1 MDFDPNAVSIRF
13 HGEVPLEE
21 LGFIPSEAPS
31 ANELTNLDDLV
42 ESIEKI
48 GLLQPIIIRD
58 SASGP
63 QRYDIVEGHRRYL
76 AIKQLGHETIPANHL
91 DVGPDVDLE
100 LLRLLLGLRESKVR
114 QDMENSDYIDACGYL
129 YEKYGTLK
137 EVSDQTGIPY
147 HMVSKYVKIDRL
159 SDPVKDAVRSK
170 EFTMDAALRG
180 TQAAET
186 RAGGEGLAD
195 PAEVLQLAR
204 ALSPLSGV
212 LQKKVVAAMRDDP
225 ALSIEEAIEG
235 FEDLPVQIQVHLIDG
250 ELSFVLSAAQHR
262 EFSKLDLSPA
272 ELREFSEL
280 VNVETGTPDA
290 IENWIE
296 ERREARR
303 ASGDEEPEGG

>member
-1 MDFDPNAVSIRF
+1 MASKPKIDGLKILKLDQLVLGDSQARKKGVEKNIGDLMASIEAVGLIQPIVVAPKEDSDLFEVIAGQRRLLAHTRLGKETIMAVAFDQPVGELEAMLISLSENAV
-13 HGEVPLEE
+13 
-21 LGFIPSEAPS
+21 
-31 ANELTNLDDLV
+31 
-42 ESIEKI
+42 
-48 GLLQPIIIRD
+48 
-58 SASGP
+58 
-63 QRYDIVEGHRRYL
+63 
-76 AIKQLGHETIPANHL
+76 
-91 DVGPDVDLE
+91 
-100 LLRLLLGLRESKVR
+100 R
-114 QDMENSDYIDACGYL
+114 QEMENPDYIDACGYL

>member
-129 YEKYGTLK
+129 YDRYGTMTAVAD
-137 EVSDQTGIPY
+137 ETGIPY
-147 HMVSKYVKIDRL
+147 RLVSKYVKIDRL
-159 SDPVKDAVRSK
+159 SEPVKDAVRAK
-170 EFTMDAALRG
+170 DITMDAAIRG
-180 TQAAET
+180 TQAAEAM
-186 RAGGEGLAD
+186 AGGEGLAD
-195 PAEVLQLAR
+195 PQEVLAFAR
-204 ALSPLSGV
+204 HMSSVSGVQQKKIVEVATAEPDKGFNEVLDAAEQNREIQVIAALSTSV
-212 LQKKVVAAMRDDP
+212 HSSLQEYADDAETLQERAAAM
-225 ALSIEEAIEG
+225 LIESG
-235 FEDLPVQIQVHLIDG
+235 LD
-250 ELSFVLSAAQHR
+250 SAGY
-262 EFSKLDLSPA
+262 STS
-272 ELREFSEL
+272 
-280 VNVETGTPDA
+280 
-290 IENWIE
+290 
-296 ERREARR
+296 
-303 ASGDEEPEGG
+303 